1 MTFFRR
7 WLLLGFT
14 LLLGGGPL
22 LAASREELAYAA
34 GVQAFHDQFYSL
46 AASRLT
52 QYLQNPVYRR
62 STNAPMAVLLL
73 AQADYYQMNYAAV
86 TNRLT
91 DPANLARAS
100 AAGLADRYEYWR
112 AEAEYAQG
120 NLDLAAHTFAAL
132 ADHFP
137 HSPLALEATVEA
149 AAAFAATA
157 NWAQVDQLLDNP
169 NGLFHHL
176 ALPATAGATVNSG
189 WLLLAQS
196 KLARQD
202 FAAALEILRT
212 LDPARMAPAQK
223 WNREYLLFQAS
234 LGLNDLDA
242 AWMAATNQWAIAR
255 AGQGGLWATNL
266 AESFASQATVLE
278 RQGRLAEAMAT
289 LRTNVFSSTT
299 PAGLQAEA
307 MLKLADLALANTNLP
322 AAESELEDFL
332 RQSPDSAA
340 AALAR
345 LTLGELHLKQFL
357 ADPAATNQLATA
369 QADLF
374 AGPTNSPLAGR
385 AWLARGWWDWVAAWQ
400 DTNAMDTNAL
410 AQSFSDYSQA
420 ALRLPPGKELAV
432 ARFKMG
438 DAQFALA
445 DFSGAQTNY
454 LAVLSDFAAV
464 PEVAGSLRGLALYQL
479 LRVRLALPDEAGAN
493 QIMDQLLAEFA
504 TNDLTQR
511 GLLLTGER
519 FSQLASTT
527 NARALF
533 EQFESRY
540 TNSWLLP
547 RVKFALG
554 QTYEREGNWQAVA
567 TNYEAWL
574 REYPRHELRPEV
586 EFARALAVAQTGDE
600 ERALKLFSGYPTN
613 ILYRPSPG
621 RIQQAYW
628 WLADH
633 YFRLG
638 DTNLTTAEL
647 DYQLVFQDITTNE
660 LAYRAQLMAAR
671 AAMGRGGY
679 RQAIRSYLDPLVSNT
694 NCPEALKMEAK
705 FAYCEAERETK
716 DTNNASLQI
725 ATNILLQICAQYPT
739 NEAGAR
745 AWAEMGDCAI
755 LLNDLDAATNAY
767 AQALQ
772 SPGANPELSD
782 RVQVGWGLVLEKKAE
797 AVPDTGSPALL
808 AAAMQNYEAVF
819 DPEGAVN
826 SEFWRKEAG
835 LRILKLNAKTG
846 LLTGPA
852 WDDFV
857 TKFKRIFPQLQNST
871 ELQRLTAAKQAAGG
885 P

>member
-7 WLLLGFT
+7 WLLIGCT

-22 LAASREELAYAA
+22 LAASREEFAYAA
-34 GVQAFHDQFYSL
+34 AVQAFHDQFYSL
-46 AASRLT
+46 AANRLT

-73 AQADYYQMNYAAV
+73 AQADYYQGNYAAA
-86 TNRLT
+86 TNRLS
-91 DPANLARAS
+91 DPANLARAN
-100 AAGLADRYEYWR
+100 AAGLSDRYEYWR

-120 NLDLAAHTFAAL
+120 NLDLAAQTFAAL

-137 HSPLALEATVEA
+137 NSPLALGATVEA
-149 AAAFAATA
+149 ATAFAATA

-169 NGLFHHL
+169 NGLFQHP
-176 ALPATAGATVNSG
+176 ALPAPAGATVNSG

-202 FAAALEILRT
+202 FAAALRMLHL
-212 LDPARMAPAQK
+212 LDPLKLTPGQK
-223 WNREYLLFQAS
+223 WNREYLLFRAS

-242 AWMAATNQWAIAR
+242 AWMAATNQLAIAR
-255 AGQGGLWATNL
+255 AGHGDLWATNL
-266 AESFASQATVLE
+266 AESVASQATVLE

-289 LRTNVFSSTT
+289 LRTNVFSITT

-307 MLKLADLALANTNLP
+307 MLKLADLALANTNLS

-332 RQSPDSAA
+332 HQYPDSAA

-374 AGPTNSPLAGR
+374 AVPTNSPLAGR

-400 DTNAMDTNAL
+400 DTNAVDTNAL
-410 AQSFSDYSQA
+410 AQSFSDFSQA
-420 ALRLPPGKELAV
+420 ALRLPVGKELAV
-432 ARFKMG
+432 ARFKMA

-454 LAVLSDFAAV
+454 LAILTDFATV
-464 PEVAGSLRGLALYQL
+464 PGVADSLRGQALYQL
-479 LRVRLALPDEAGAN
+479 LRVRLALQDEAGAN
-493 QIMDQLLAEFA
+493 QVMDQLLAEFA

-519 FSQLASTT
+519 FSQLASTV

-533 EQFESRY
+533 AQFESRY

-554 QTYEREGNWQAVA
+554 QTYEREGNWPAVA

-574 REYPRHELRPEV
+574 REYPRHELRSEV
-586 EFARALAVAQTGDE
+586 EFARALAVAQMGDE

-613 ILYRPSPG
+613 ILYHPSPG

-705 FAYCEAERETK
+705 FAYCEALRETK
-716 DTNNASLQI
+716 DTNNASLQL
-725 ATNILLQICAQYPT
+725 ATNILGQICAQYPT

-745 AWAEMGDCAI
+745 AWAEIGDCAI
-755 LLNDLDAATNAY
+755 LLNDFDAATNAY
-767 AQALQ
+767 AQALL
-772 SPGANPELSD
+772 SPGANTELTA

-819 DPEGAVN
+819 DPEGAVT

-846 LLTGPA
+846 LLIGPA

-857 TKFKRIFPQLQNST
+857 AKFKRIFPQLQNST
-871 ELQRLTAAKQAAGG
+871 ELQRLAAAKQAAGG